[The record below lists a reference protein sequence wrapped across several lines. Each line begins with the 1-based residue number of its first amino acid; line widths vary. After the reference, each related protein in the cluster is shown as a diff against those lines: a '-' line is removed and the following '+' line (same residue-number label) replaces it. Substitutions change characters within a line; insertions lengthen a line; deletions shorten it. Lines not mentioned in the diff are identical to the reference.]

1 MEEGQEPLPLPPPT
15 PRHPDQCPLCQDQS
29 PTMTSPDRVPAFFP
43 VRFPTMTSELST
55 STQPDQGGI
64 KKTLLTDG
72 PNWQLNDIM
81 TYSSGS
87 YLG

>member
-1 MEEGQEPLPLPPPT
+1 MVGMEEEVEVEEVEEVEEGQEPLPLPPPT

-55 STQPDQGGI
+55 STQPDQGGT
-64 KKTLLTDG
+64 KNSPD
-72 PNWQLNDIM
+72 
-81 TYSSGS
+81 
-87 YLG
+87 